1 MVLESA
7 VMYDMGFSKVVLC
20 SSLDNRSSLVSQR
33 IEITSRTSHEQL
45 FSNLQAIYS
54 RYDYKCLVKCPN
66 ISLTHQ
72 KSLKLRM
79 LSLQTRVYSFACD
92 L

>member
-7 VMYDMGFSKVVLC
+7 VMYDTGFSKVVLC
-20 SSLDNRSSLVSQR
+20 SSLDNRSSLVSQ
-33 IEITSRTSHEQL
+33 QL